1 MGSDMGYCYECGAQ
15 LTWQPIENRQLEMC
29 PRCGWV
35 NYPQLKVSAAAM
47 VIQKGLLLLVRRA
60 TPPWQGCW
68 YLPAGY
74 VEADE
79 DPVRAAERELCE
91 ETGLQAQ
98 CDVLHGVYFF
108 DDDPRGNGLLL
119 VYRSH
124 LTGGGLNLNG
134 EADRA
139 GFFSADELPSPLTG
153 AGHDRAIADWVASL
167 TGS

>member
-1 MGSDMGYCYECGAQ
+1 MGYCYDCGAQ
-15 LTWQPIENRQLEMC
+15 LTWQPIENRQREIC
-29 PRCGWV
+29 PHCGWV
-35 NYPQLKVSAAAM
+35 YYPQLKVSAAAM
-47 VIQKGLLLLVRRA
+47 VIQDGRLLLIRRA

-79 DPVRAAERELCE
+79 DPKRAAERELWE

-98 CDVLHGVYFF
+98 CNALHGAYFF

-124 LTGGGLNLNG
+124 LTGGELNLNG

-139 GFFSADELPSPLTG
+139 DFFGADELPDPLTG
-153 AGHDRAIADWVASL
+153 AGHDRAIADWVASS

>member
-1 MGSDMGYCYECGAQ
+1 MGYCYDCGAQ
-15 LTWQPIENRQLEMC
+15 LTWQLIENRHREIC
-29 PRCGWV
+29 PHCGWV
-35 NYPQLKVSAAAM
+35 YYPQLKVSAAAM
-47 VIQKGLLLLVRRA
+47 VIQDGRLLLIRRA
-60 TPPWQGCW
+60 TAPWQGCW

-79 DPVRAAERELCE
+79 DPKRAAERELWE

-98 CDVLHGVYFF
+98 CNTLHGAYFF

-119 VYRSH
+119 VYHSH

-139 GFFSADELPSPLTG
+139 GFFKAADLPHPLTG
-153 AGHDRAIADWVASL
+153 AGHDRDIADWVTSL

>member
-1 MGSDMGYCYECGAQ
+1 
-15 LTWQPIENRQLEMC
+15 
-29 PRCGWV
+29 
-35 NYPQLKVSAAAM
+35 M
-47 VIQKGLLLLVRRA
+47 VIQDRRLLLVRRA

-79 DPVRAAERELCE
+79 DPARAAERELWE
-91 ETGLQAQ
+91 ETGLQAKAGI
-98 CDVLHGVYFF
+98 LHGAYFF

-119 VYRSH
+119 VYHSS
-124 LTGGGLNLNG
+124 LTGGRLNLNG

-139 GFFSADELPSPLTG
+139 GFFCADQMPSPLTG
-153 AGHDRAIADWVASL
+153 AGHDRAIADWLASL